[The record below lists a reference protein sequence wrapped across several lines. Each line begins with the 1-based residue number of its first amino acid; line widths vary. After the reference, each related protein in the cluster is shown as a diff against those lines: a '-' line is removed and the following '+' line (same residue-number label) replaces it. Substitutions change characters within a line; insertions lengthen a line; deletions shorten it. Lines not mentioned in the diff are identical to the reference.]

1 MGTHINIKMIA
12 FDVDGTLTNGK
23 LYENE
28 NGELYKQFHVHDGLM
43 LSLAHSIGIK
53 TGLITG
59 RNSPIVKL
67 SLIHI

>member
-1 MGTHINIKMIA
+1 MGALINIKMIA

-43 LSLAHSIGIK
+43 LSL
-53 TGLITG
+53 
-59 RNSPIVKL
+59 